1 MFFVYCLVIIGP
13 TLSDFNKRLIPL
25 SVIWLSGG
33 QCTMI
38 NGHLNF
44 EKEVNQIN
52 LQKSEV
58 GFVDQHFKQ

>member
-1 MFFVYCLVIIGP
+1 
-13 TLSDFNKRLIPL
+13 
-25 SVIWLSGG
+25 
-33 QCTMI
+33 MI
-38 NGHLNF
+38 NVHLNF